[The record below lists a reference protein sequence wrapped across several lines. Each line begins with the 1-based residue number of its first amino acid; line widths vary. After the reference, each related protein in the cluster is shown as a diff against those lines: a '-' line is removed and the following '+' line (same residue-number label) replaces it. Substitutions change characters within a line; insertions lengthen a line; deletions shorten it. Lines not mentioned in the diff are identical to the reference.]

1 MSTHG
6 DFHDLMDERDKL
18 RDPLNNTSPE
28 ASDGK
33 NRLLAR
39 KNGVI
44 GPHPVDF
51 ERTEPAR
58 P

>member
-6 DFHDLMDERDKL
+6 DFHVLMDERDKL
-18 RDPLNNTSPE
+18 RDPLNNTPL
-28 ASDGK
+28 ARFDGK
-33 NRLLAR
+33 NRHLAR

-44 GPHPVDF
+44 ATYPVDF

-58 P
+58 Q